1 MRLRERSG
9 RYIMMEIQELK
20 RLSWELRRD
29 VLEIIIAGGGGHIGG
44 DMSLLNALLAG
55 PPADEVE
62 LTGIIPAGTRV
73 LSWSLE
79 DRVANVELSA
89 AYAEL
94 VGVDLTLADYCITL
108 TLAQLPGVDGVRV
121 TASGAGQSYRERHV
135 LYPGDV
141 LFSGAEETP
150 VEVTAAL
157 YFRREGGDS
166 LGFELRVF
174 RLTQDKVPARAVLEA
189 LLAGP
194 KEEGLAP
201 LLPAGLSVRSVWVDS
216 GVCCADLS
224 AQLLE
229 LPEEERGQAVD
240 AIVATLCSLDTVEQE
255 PFDLNNPLL
264 AMENVLETPH
274 IGGATREAS
283 TRSSLACAQA
293 VDDYFSGRT
302 PKFIVPELRD
312 LA

>member
-1 MRLRERSG
+1 MKNAVAKLLCAALWLALVCGCAPAAPAEDEGLRLWFLTQG
-9 RYIMMEIQELK
+9 RQLTAALDSCPYEGAATVPAML
-20 RLSWELRRD
+20 D
-29 VLEIIIAGGGGHIGG
+29 
-44 DMSLLNALLAG
+44 ALLAG
-55 PPADEVE
+55 PPEEETE
-62 LTGIIPAGTRV
+62 LAAPIPAGTRV
-73 LSWSLE
+73 LSWSVE
-79 DRVANVELSA
+79 QRVAHVELSA
-89 AYAEL
+89 AYAGL

-174 RLTQDKVPARAVLEA
+174 RLTQDKVPAKAVLEA

-240 AIVATLCSLDTVEQE
+240 AIVATLCSLDTVEQVQ
-255 PFDLNNPLL
+255 LL
-264 AMENVLETPH
+264 VEGESPGQF
-274 IGGATREAS
+274 GG
-283 TRSSLACAQA
+283 
-293 VDDYFSGRT
+293 
-302 PKFIVPELRD
+302 RD
-312 LA
+312 LSQPVRPSAWAEE

>member
-1 MRLRERSG
+1 MKRTAVKLLCAGLGLALACGCAPPVPAEDEGLKLWFPTQG
-9 RYIMMEIQELK
+9 RQLTAALDTCPYEGEATVPAML
-20 RLSWELRRD
+20 D
-29 VLEIIIAGGGGHIGG
+29 
-44 DMSLLNALLAG
+44 ALLAG
-55 PPADEVE
+55 PPVEETGLADA
-62 LTGIIPAGTRV
+62 IPKGTRV

-79 DRVANVELSA
+79 QRVAHVELSA

-94 VGVDLTLADYCITL
+94 VGVELTMADYCITL

-141 LFSGAEETP
+141 LFSGAEEVP

-157 YFRREGGDS
+157 YFRREGGNS

-174 RLTQDKVPARAVLEA
+174 RLTEDKAPAKAVLEA

-194 KEEGLAP
+194 EEEGLTP
-201 LLPAGLSVRSVWVDS
+201 LLPEGLAVRSAWVDN

-229 LPEEERGQAVD
+229 LPEEVRGP
-240 AIVATLCSLDTVEQE
+240 AIDSIVLTLCSLDTVDQVQ
-255 PFDLNNPLL
+255 LL
-264 AMENVLETPH
+264 AEGEPLGEF
-274 IGGATREAS
+274 GG
-283 TRSSLACAQA
+283 
-293 VDDYFSGRT
+293 
-302 PKFIVPELRD
+302 RD
-312 LA
+312 LSQPLSPSPEPER

>member
-1 MRLRERSG
+1 MKRTAVKLLCAGLGLALACGCAPPVPAEDEGLKLWFPTQG
-9 RYIMMEIQELK
+9 RQLTAALDTCPYEGEATVPAML
-20 RLSWELRRD
+20 D
-29 VLEIIIAGGGGHIGG
+29 
-44 DMSLLNALLAG
+44 ALLAG
-55 PPADEVE
+55 PPVEETGLADA
-62 LTGIIPAGTRV
+62 IPKGARV

-79 DRVANVELSA
+79 QRVAHVELSA

-94 VGVDLTLADYCITL
+94 VGVELTMADYCITL

-141 LFSGAEETP
+141 LFSGAEEVP

-157 YFRREGGDS
+157 YFRREGGNS

-174 RLTQDKVPARAVLEA
+174 RLTEDKAPAKAVLEA

-194 KEEGLAP
+194 EEEGLTP
-201 LLPAGLSVRSVWVDS
+201 LLPEGLAVRSAWVDN

-229 LPEEERGQAVD
+229 LPEEVRGP
-240 AIVATLCSLDTVEQE
+240 AIDSIVLTLCSLDTVDQVQ
-255 PFDLNNPLL
+255 LL
-264 AMENVLETPH
+264 AEGEPLGEF
-274 IGGATREAS
+274 GG
-283 TRSSLACAQA
+283 
-293 VDDYFSGRT
+293 
-302 PKFIVPELRD
+302 RD
-312 LA
+312 LSQPLSPSPEPER

>member
-1 MRLRERSG
+1 MKRTAVKLLCVGLGLALACGCASPAPAADEGLKLWFPTQG
-9 RYIMMEIQELK
+9 RQLTAALDTCPYEGEATVPAM
-20 RLSWELRRD
+20 
-29 VLEIIIAGGGGHIGG
+29 
-44 DMSLLNALLAG
+44 LNALLAG
-55 PPADEVE
+55 PPVEETGLADA
-62 LTGIIPAGTRV
+62 IPKGTRV

-79 DRVANVELSA
+79 QRVAHVELSA

-94 VGVDLTLADYCITL
+94 VGVELTMADYCITL

-141 LFSGAEETP
+141 LFSGAEEVP

-157 YFRREGGDS
+157 YFRREGGNS

-174 RLTQDKVPARAVLEA
+174 RLTEDKAPAKAVLEA

-194 KEEGLAP
+194 KEEGLTP
-201 LLPAGLSVRSVWVDS
+201 LLPAGLTVRSAWVDD

-229 LPEEERGQAVD
+229 LPEEARGP
-240 AIVATLCSLDTVEQE
+240 AIDSIVLTLCSLDTVDQVQ
-255 PFDLNNPLL
+255 LL
-264 AMENVLETPH
+264 AEGKPLGEF
-274 IGGATREAS
+274 GG
-283 TRSSLACAQA
+283 
-293 VDDYFSGRT
+293 
-302 PKFIVPELRD
+302 RD
-312 LA
+312 LSQPLSPPPEPER